1 MASVVNKDDIKRACL
16 ELGIKSD
23 DTVIIHSSLKSF
35 GYVEGGA
42 EAVIDAFKET
52 LSDGTLCF
60 PALNQKNFARAYI
73 DWNIKTTPSDVGFL
87 SETFRLLP
95 DTLRSDQE
103 THSVT
108 AWGVNAKYITDSHR
122 VPGTERLCLW
132 GNYAFS
138 RTSPWQRIYELG
150 GKVIFL
156 GVQMRFNTIK
166 HLVECII
173 VDDILSSI
181 PDEDIKKE
189 ASSEVANCFPG
200 PNDIKRPIDENG
212 KPGGFWFWYDGVKME
227 ELFDEMGLIKTVRCG
242 DSKIMCVDIPTFVKE
257 WYHQLRYNYDGWMK
271 ERYCAWLRKYDIYDT
286 KGENK

>member
-1 MASVVNKDDIKRACL
+1 MASTVTKDDIKRACR

-42 EAVIDAFKET
+42 VAVIDAFKET
-52 LSDGTLCF
+52 LSEGTLCF

-73 DWNIKTTPSDVGFL
+73 DWDIKKTPSDVGFL

-166 HLVECII
+166 HLVECIV
-173 VDDILSSI
+173 VDDILTSI
-181 PDEDIKKE
+181 PDEDIR
-189 ASSEVANCFPG
+189 AQAISEIANCFPG
-200 PNDIKRPIDENG
+200 PDDIKRPVTPEG

-227 ELFDEMGLIKTVRCG
+227 EYFDKKGLIKTVHCG
-242 DSKIMCVDIPTFVKE
+242 DSKIMCVDVPTFVEE
-257 WYHQLRYNYDGWMK
+257 WYKQLRYHPEDWIK
-271 ERYCAWLRKYDIYDT
+271 ETYCSWIRKYDIHY

>member
-1 MASVVNKDDIKRACL
+1 MASTVTKEDIKKACL
-16 ELGIKSD
+16 ELGLKSS

-52 LSDGTLCF
+52 LSEGTLCF

-73 DWNIKTTPSDVGFL
+73 DWNINTTPSDVGFL

-108 AWGVNAKYITDSHR
+108 AWGVNAKYITEAHR

-138 RTSPWQRIYELG
+138 RTSPWQRIYELC

-181 PDEDIKKE
+181 PDGEIKKQ
-189 ASSEVANCFPG
+189 AISEVANCFPG
-200 PNDIKRPIDENG
+200 PDDIKRPVDENG

-227 ELFDEMGLIKTVRCG
+227 EMFDSMGLIKSVRCG

-257 WYHQLRYNYDGWMK
+257 WYHQLRYNYEAWMK
-271 ERYCAWLRKYDIYDT
+271 DRYCAWLRKYDIYDK
-286 KGENK
+286 KGE